1 MEIVPSIEQ
10 LLDAARVLINYPAAH
25 FVLIDAILFIAVIL
39 FWIRLGRIGKDVKR
53 VRWRTRQLNETVQD
67 IEYRLVFHTAPVE
80 QLARLERES
89 K

>member
-10 LLDAARVLINYPAAH
+10 LLDAARVLIDSPVAH
-25 FVLIDAILFIAVIL
+25 FVFIDAILCIAVIL

-67 IEYRLVFHTAPVE
+67 IEYRLVFRGAPVE
-80 QLARLERES
+80 QLARVERES